1 MRQAIHDVPVDVVQA
16 AMLVARNAP
25 DPRKDRVA
33 LAIVHLGAGALDS
46 NTVAQAVIST
56 IIADCE
62 R

>member
-1 MRQAIHDVPVDVVQA
+1 
-16 AMLVARNAP
+16 MLVARNAP

-46 NTVAQAVIST
+46 HTVAQAVIST